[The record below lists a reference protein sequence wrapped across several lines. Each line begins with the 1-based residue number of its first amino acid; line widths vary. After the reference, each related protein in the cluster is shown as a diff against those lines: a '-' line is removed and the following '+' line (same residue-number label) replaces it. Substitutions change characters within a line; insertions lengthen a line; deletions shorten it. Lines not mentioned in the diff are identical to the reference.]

1 MADDTSRPTSEH
13 SQEGRGPGP
22 GTGRGPGRGPRD
34 NREPG
39 GFRIRL
45 SDNEMQAAQALQE
58 ALGLRSTVAVLG
70 FCLRTLAQQLEDGQ
84 LEAIV
89 AQQRAQAGSRGP
101 AGGPGRGDDRRPGRD
116 GPRGGGAPQ
125 ASRANPFA
133 RPSRPAAA
141 PAAADEQA
149 ASGPEAEAESAMP
162 SEPSGVE
169 EAPES
174 DAVVAVAV
182 EEITTAA
189 SSEAPEAPAE
199 A

>member
-22 GTGRGPGRGPRD
+22 GPGRGPGRGPRD

-133 RPSRPAAA
+133 RPSRPAPA
-141 PAAADEQA
+141 PAAADEQP
-149 ASGPEAEAESAMP
+149 ASGPETEAETVVPTEANG
-162 SEPSGVE
+162 SGDPHE
-169 EAPES
+169 G
-174 DAVVAVAV
+174 DAAVAVAA
-182 EEITTAA
+182 EESTTAA